1 MTPNVTPNVTP
12 KERARA
18 VSYWHR
24 NLMLIVCLLFVW
36 LLVSFVPAYFA
47 RELNNFYL
55 FGWPF
60 PFWMAAFGAQFC
72 FLLIIGLYAW
82 GMDRMDQRERRS
94 RRDRDQEG

>member
-1 MTPNVTPNVTP
+1 MTPNAIP
-12 KERARA
+12 KACDRAA
-18 VSYWHR
+18 SYWRR
-24 NLMLIVCLLFVW
+24 NLIFILCLLLVW

-47 RELNNFYL
+47 RELNGIYL

-82 GMDRMDQRERRS
+82 GMDRMDRRERRE
-94 RRDRDQEG
+94 RDQES